1 MHMFA
6 PLSLPRTQLSV
17 DTAGVC
23 SRSRLTYEEA
33 LPAYVFKENS
43 CGHSH

>member
-6 PLSLPRTQLSV
+6 PLSLPSLTV
-17 DTAGVC
+17 ETAGVR